1 MKIIL
6 IKLSLVG
13 LLRRFVFVDGL
24 FCITTGLF
32 LSSDR

>member
-13 LLRRFVFVDGL
+13 LLRLSAFVDGL
-24 FCITTGLF
+24 FRIAIGLF